1 MDVSQ
6 INGATSSMF
15 GATQRTSDGSAFGKV
30 IEQFIGEVNAQQ
42 INADDAVERLITG
55 ETDNVQEVMLAMSQ
69 ADLTFRMFMEVRNEV
84 IESYRQIMRQQL

>member
-6 INGATSSMF
+6 INGASSAMM
-15 GATQRTSDGSAFGKV
+15 GTAQRTSDGSAFGRV

-42 INADDAVERLITG
+42 INADEAVERLITG

-69 ADLTFRMFMEVRNEV
+69 ADLSFRMFMEVRNEV